1 MPDQPSGGAP
11 SRENNKTRV
20 GGYEIISKIGQGAMG
35 AVFKARQVSMDRV
48 VALKILPPAL
58 AKDSAFL
65 ERFLREARAAAQL
78 NHPNIVQA
86 YDAGM
91 ADGYSYFAMEFV
103 DGNSLQTVLK
113 VSGALEEHRALE
125 ITRDIAQALDCAHN
139 AGIVHRDVKPDN
151 ILLAPDGTAKLA
163 DLGIARRTG
172 LTDSSLTQAGA
183 TLGTP
188 NYIAPE
194 QVRGEPD
201 IDGRADIYSLGAT
214 LYHML
219 TGASPYAGGTSAE
232 VMSKHLTQPVPD
244 VRKAVPRV
252 SPRTNVFIKKAMAKN
267 RANRYATAKEFLD
280 DLAMLLSDS
289 SLTVT
294 AAPKTV
300 AARDAAPKMVPEQHA
315 APIKPDTVHEHPPRP
330 VPRLSPGKIGA
341 IAGISLAV
349 LMAAILGVYAL
360 TRDSGPPAKTV
371 KDRRQ
376 LAAVEAWVQQHP
388 GQYLQA
394 LAKYRDLRRV
404 VTDPEC
410 KQKTETALADI
421 EAARARAAEATFREI
436 EAKARELKRK
446 GAYAGAIKAYRDLSP
461 EFTGL
466 LIERAEQ
473 AMRALKA
480 EGAAEIKQ
488 GLDRAK
494 ACLDKGDPV
503 GGLAELDKISHIQHS
518 ALRDAGPAL
527 RQKLERARF
536 EKALAARKKISRL
549 LDAAEAGV
557 KKDLTKAARAVQAA
571 ANAPE
576 FQIIKPSA
584 ESLARIGDALLEA
597 GRDPRRAFAAGT
609 ADEQIAAAILALVAE
624 DPAKMAD
631 AVRRAGDHE
640 FGARYATKLEQLKER
655 LQERET
661 DRQQQQRLR
670 LAELRRSLPAALKKH
685 QYEQL
690 AAELDKLIA
699 DRELPLVREEA
710 TADRRA
716 ISKLVSLLRRIRSNV
731 RVEAGKA
738 IKTPTRRKGIP
749 ATIEAYDSQTDTV
762 KFSTGAPEVI
772 TSMRA
777 MDLKMLL
784 DLNPGPP
791 AEYHERLALLFIA
804 EGEAQKAWPHIP
816 KAADQKDIKHLT
828 KILGVAAAEGDGE
841 PADEPADMA
850 GLTDTEK
857 EALQRA
863 LAKSRSLF
871 KSYSSMVSREREA
884 RKDAYQLRMADQWSE
899 ANYEVRYLQGQ
910 VEQARANERRY
921 RSYSY
926 SYSYSRSYY
935 RRRRIQ
941 LEGQLNEAIRT
952 KSRLAEKIRATLAEI
967 SRRAGVKK
975 TALRTAMLRHKRLL
989 LTGKEITEEQMKAAY
1004 EKVMR
1009 GN

>member
-11 SRENNKTRV
+11 GHNNNKTRV

-48 VALKILPPAL
+48 VALKILPPGL

-103 DGNSLQTVLK
+103 DGNSLQAVLK
-113 VSGALEEHRALE
+113 VSGALEEQRALE

-151 ILLAPDGTAKLA
+151 ILLTPDGAAKLA
-163 DLGIARRTG
+163 DLGIARQTG
-172 LTDSSLTQAGA
+172 LTDSGLTQAGS

-194 QVRGEPD
+194 QVRGEPN

-244 VRKAVPRV
+244 IRKAAPRV
-252 SPRTNVFIKKAMAKN
+252 SLRTNAFIKKAMAKN
-267 RANRYATAKEFLD
+267 RANRYTSAKELLD
-280 DLAMLLSDS
+280 DLALLLRDS
-289 SLTVT
+289 SLTVA

-300 AARDAAPKMVPEQHA
+300 AALHPAAGG
-315 APIKPDTVHEHPPRP
+315 PDTARERP
-330 VPRLSPGKIGA
+330 QRSASRFSPGKIGA
-341 IAGISLAV
+341 IVGISLAV
-349 LMAAILGVYAL
+349 LMAAILGVSAL
-360 TRDSGPPAKTV
+360 TRDSGRPAKPV
-371 KDRRQ
+371 RDRQ
-376 LAAVEAWVQQHP
+376 KLAAVEAWVRQHP
-388 GQYLQA
+388 GQYIQA
-394 LAKYRDLRRV
+394 LAKYRDLRSI

-410 KQKTETALADI
+410 KQKAEAALANI
-421 EAARARAAEATFREI
+421 EAARARAADAAFGVLQ
-436 EAKARELKRK
+436 AKAGELRRK
-446 GAYAGAIKAYRDLSP
+446 GAYADAIKVYRDLPP
-461 EFTGL
+461 EFSGL
-466 LIERAEQ
+466 LLDRAEQ

-480 EGAAEIKQ
+480 EGAVKIRD
-488 GLDRAK
+488 GLARAR

-518 ALRDAGPAL
+518 ALGDAAQAL

-536 EKALAARKKISRL
+536 EKALVARKKINKL

-557 KKDLTKAARAVQAA
+557 KTDLIKAARAVQAA
-571 ANAPE
+571 ANGPE

-597 GRDPRRAFAAGT
+597 GRDPRQTFAART

-624 DPAKMAD
+624 DPGRMAD
-631 AVRRAGDHE
+631 AVRHAGDHE
-640 FGARYATKLEQLKER
+640 FAARYATKLEQLKER
-655 LQERET
+655 LREREG
-661 DRQQQQRLR
+661 DRQQQQRPR
-670 LAELRRSLPAALKKH
+670 LVELRRSLPAALKKH
-685 QYEQL
+685 RYEQL

-699 DRELPLVREEA
+699 DPELPLIREEA
-710 TADRRA
+710 TADRRV
-716 ISKLVSLLRRIRSNV
+716 ISKLISLLRRIRSNV
-731 RVEAGKA
+731 RVEARKT

-784 DLNPGPP
+784 DLDPGPP
-791 AEYHERLALLFIA
+791 GEYHERLALLFIA
-804 EGEAQKAWPHIP
+804 EGETQKAWPHIP
-816 KAADQKDIKHLT
+816 KAAEQKDIKHLT
-828 KILGVAAAEGDGE
+828 KILGVAAAGGGGEPVAE
-841 PADEPADMA
+841 PADISN
-850 GLTDTEK
+850 LTDAEK
-857 EALQRA
+857 EALQKA
-863 LAKSRSLF
+863 LAKNRSLF
-871 KSYSSMVSREREA
+871 KSYSSMISRERET
-884 RKDAYQLRMADQWSE
+884 RKEAYQRKTASQWSS
-899 ANYEVRYLQGQ
+899 ANYKVRYLQGQ
-910 VEQARANERRY
+910 VESARAAERRY
-921 RSYSY
+921 KSYSY
-926 SYSYSRSYY
+926 SSSRSRANY
-935 RRRRIQ
+935 RRRRIR
-941 LEGQLNEAIRT
+941 LEGELNQAIRVRT
-952 KSRLAEKIRATLAEI
+952 RLAERIRATLAEI
-967 SRRAGVKK
+967 SKRAGVKK
-975 TALRTAMLRHKRLL
+975 AALRTAMLRHKRLL
-989 LTGKEITEEQMKAAY
+989 LTKREITEEQMRAAY
-1004 EKVMR
+1004 EKVMQR
-1009 GN
+1009 N